1 MSKLPLLNAGNIVI
15 QKWMTAA
22 EKSIAESAIPIEYV
36 VDFVRPR
43 LPEMK
48 SGTPKIVAKSG
59 GERILLLKSYTG
71 SGKSMVPVYMH
82 KAFFDILH
90 KNTVITEPRVLT
102 TIEITEGT
110 VPFSGLKMEET
121 IGYQTGQFHKRPIR
135 GVIFM
140 TTGVLNMQ
148 LKSLTDEE
156 IMRRYMIIIIDECHD
171 RDVNNDMLMFLLK
184 EFLSR
189 NYENPACPMVI
200 LMSATFEVDLFSE
213 YFGVPKSHYIECKG
227 LTYEVKQNFPEVS
240 PTNLVVEVANLVKQI
255 HLENVD
261 DLKLVDLSDKVER
274 NKSIRDIIVFCDT
287 TGTIKKMAE
296 AVIALNDEPEIAEL
310 GLLMPIYLDRVNYGL
325 GGLEYRNF
333 KLPPSE
339 LRLNGLPIARRVIFT
354 TPFAE
359 TGITIDGLKYCID
372 TGVSLQV
379 IFNPIFGATRIA
391 SRAVSQDMAVQRRGR
406 VGRKAPGVWYPLYTK
421 KLFDKMQASKYPDI
435 LRTDISSLL
444 LGVIVS
450 EHNKLLMMT
459 KKEIFDVTDLD
470 IMGYPSADTFE
481 YSINKLSYL
490 GFVRQT
496 PEIAGAK
503 HGATVPTRLG
513 ELAIKIAKISLE
525 NIRMIMAGYYWGA
538 NVRDLITIAAF
549 TEVGWKDIME
559 QRLDG
564 KYKPRN
570 PLNLYSGKA
579 SKIKTEK
586 KAVKKS
592 KTGKSKETEQEK
604 ETETEDKSYTIT
616 GACGM
621 DQNLFRN
628 ILNRNGWKELSIT
641 EAAKIGKVGFMYVEL
656 NADKRAYEVKS
667 DLSSLLNDNRFII
680 CDKSLL
686 YKNMLANFPNI
697 ANEHMAR
704 SYLLADYEKLEQK
717 DKFDTC
723 IIKPVGRG
731 SYSGK
736 GITVATSETS
746 FKNGVAL
753 AKTFSKEIMVSEY
766 ISDVMLFNKRKFH
779 IRSYLVVYATADGDK
794 VVGQLWKRGKILT
807 AKLPYK
813 NMDFGNRNIHDTH
826 AISTP
831 NDFFFP
837 EHLGEQG
844 INTAAIFEQMNK
856 IANHV
861 VDLLNISEE
870 KFVYPESK
878 SAAAIFGLDFL
889 VTSDYVVKLL
899 ECNDKIGCA
908 SVMKFPDFSPTI
920 GPWTKEYS
928 EFTQTFYDWYYN
940 FIVKHANFD
949 INRKEKYDK
958 KQEKIVEGKYSKPD
972 LYFKLMWCDEWLE
985 FLWLWYEILEVDPE
999 ELEEWCAANKV
1010 KYMGLLSALV
1020 LRDEI
1025 IESFVAI
1032 GMNPMYFNL
1041 NDTNSGNI
1049 GSDKG
1054 ASIEHVKLIH
1064 KVHLPKLLQVNLHE
1078 GMEEIVKIK
1087 HCIFDGYKCNL
1098 AIWNGSSYTL
1108 AWKRLEIDNL
1118 DSPLLDVRLS
1128 DLEQKNPRYI
1138 ICQNYAIIDTGMPK
1152 QTMLTGQLVSI
1163 MDGFINVDEHTFDFY

>member
-82 KAFFDILH
+82 KAFFNILH

-200 LMSATFEVDLFSE
+200 LMSATFDQDLFSE
-213 YFGVPKSHYIECKG
+213 YFGVPKTNYIECKG
-227 LTYEVKQNFPEVS
+227 LTYEVAQNFPDVS
-240 PTNLVVEVANLVKQI
+240 PTNSIVEVANRVKQI
-255 HLENVD
+255 HLENPD
-261 DLKLVDLSDKVER
+261 DLTSDESSR
-274 NKSIRDIIVFCDT
+274 NKSIRDIVVFCDT
-287 TGTIKKMAE
+287 SGTIKKMAE
-296 AVIALNDEPEIAEL
+296 AVLALNELDEVKHL
-310 GLLMPIYLDRVNYGL
+310 GLLMPIFLDRVNYGL

-333 KLPPSE
+333 KVPPSE
-339 LRLNGLPIARRVIFT
+339 LRLNGKPIARRVIFT
-354 TPFAE
+354 TTFAE

-372 TGVSLQV
+372 TGISLQV

-391 SRAVSQDMAVQRRGR
+391 SRSVSQDMAVQRRGR
-406 VGRKAPGVWYPLYTK
+406 VGRKAPGVWYPLYPK
-421 KLFDKMQASKYPDI
+421 KLFDQMLVSKYPDI

-444 LGVIVS
+444 LGVIVT
-450 EHNKLLMMT
+450 EHNKYLMMT
-459 KKEIFDVTDLD
+459 PETAKKEIFDVTDLD
-470 IMGYPSADTFE
+470 IMGYPSVDAFE
-481 YSINKLSYL
+481 YAIHKLTHL
-490 GFVRQT
+490 GFVSST

-503 HGATVPTRLG
+503 HGATIPTRLG
-513 ELAIKIAKISLE
+513 ELAIRIAKISLE

-549 TEVGWKDIME
+549 TEVGWKEIME
-559 QRLDG
+559 QRLND

-570 PLNLYSGKA
+570 PLNLLSG
-579 SKIKTEK
+579 SKSKKTRSEK
-586 KAVKKS
+586 TKNVKKDD
-592 KTGKSKETEQEK
+592 ETK
-604 ETETEDKSYTIT
+604 LDKSYTIT
-616 GACGM
+616 GACDM
-621 DQNLFRN
+621 DQNGLRN
-628 ILNRNGWKELSIT
+628 VMNRNGWKEISVNDAIKAG
-641 EAAKIGKVGFMYVEL
+641 EVGFMYME
-656 NADKRAYEVKS
+656 NDADKRAYKVKS
-667 DLSSLLNDNRFII
+667 FISSLLNDHRFII
-680 CDKSLL
+680 CDKMEL
-686 YKNMLANFPNI
+686 YKNMVIHFPDM

-704 SYLLADYEKLEQK
+704 SYTLAEYDKLSDS
-717 DKFDTC
+717 DKFPVC

-731 SYSGK
+731 SFSGK
-736 GITVATSETS
+736 GITVASSETG

-753 AKTFSKEIMVSEY
+753 AKTFSKDVMVSEY
-766 ISDVMLFNKRKFH
+766 ISNVMLFNKRKFH
-779 IRSYLVVYATADGDK
+779 IRAYLVVYASRGKK
-794 VVGQLWKRGKILT
+794 VVGELWKRAKILT
-807 AKLPYK
+807 ARLPYK
-813 NMDFGNRNIHDTH
+813 DMDFGNKNIHDTH

-844 INTAAIFEQMNK
+844 IGTSAIFEQMVK
-856 IANHV
+856 ISDKII
-861 VDLLNISEE
+861 DLLNINEQD
-870 KFVYPESK
+870 FVYPESQN
-878 SAAAIFGLDFL
+878 AAAIFGLDFL
-889 VTSDYVVKLL
+889 VTDDYVVKLL